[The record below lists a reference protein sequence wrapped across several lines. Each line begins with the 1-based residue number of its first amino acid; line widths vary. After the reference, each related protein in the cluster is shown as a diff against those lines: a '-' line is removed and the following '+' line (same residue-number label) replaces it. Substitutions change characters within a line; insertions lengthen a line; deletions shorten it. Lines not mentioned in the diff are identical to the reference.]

1 MRSSGSKAVSELAQR
16 LRVAGLRPT
25 RQRVALGRLLF
36 SGADRH
42 VTAESLHLEA
52 AKAGAQLSLATVY
65 NTLHQ
70 FTASGLLRQVVVDG
84 AKTYFD
90 TNTCDH
96 HHFYAEDRATLID
109 IPGNAVVI
117 EGLPKAPAGMEIE
130 RVEVVVRLKPR
141 A

>member
-1 MRSSGSKAVSELAQR
+1 MRSSGSKAVTELVQR

-36 SGADRH
+36 GSADRH

-52 AKAGAQLSLATVY
+52 AKAGAELSLATVY

-70 FTASGLLRQVVVDG
+70 FTAFGLLRQVVVDG

-90 TNTCDH
+90 TNTGDH

-109 IPGNAVVI
+109 IPGDCVVI
-117 EGLPKAPAGMEIE
+117 DGLPKAPAGMEIE